1 MTFERKAQKLASTA
15 VYRQRLAKSA
25 VAGSIMVIVSLAVGM
40 AGYAFFEDLGWI
52 DSFVNAAMILSGMGP
67 LHDPESTGGK
77 LFAGIYAIYSGFAV
91 LVIAAVTFAPAIHRM
106 LHRFHMQTEE
116 DEEQDEKHEDKAAP
130 QGNGGRRKRRR

>member
-1 MTFERKAQKLASTA
+1 MIYERKSQQLASRA
-15 VYRQRLAKSA
+15 VFRRRLIQSG
-25 VAGSIMVIVSLAVGM
+25 VAGSIMVLVSLAVVM
-40 AGYAFFEDLGWI
+40 AGYAYFEDLGWI

-77 LFAGIYAIYSGFAV
+77 LFAGLYALYSGFAV

-116 DEEQDEKHEDKAAP
+116 DEERADEQSTKQQA
-130 QGNGGRRKRRR
+130 RRAKKRR